1 MLAVDT
7 AGERPMMS
15 GFLALHHEE
24 LIARCAAKVAM
35 RPMRQATDR
44 QLRNGIPM
52 FLAQLQRTLEAEERH
67 EPTESLRISG
77 PPGGQAGAVSEMGTS
92 ATVHGRQLLE
102 LGFSVDQVVHDYG
115 DLCQAITDLAFEV
128 DAPFAVAEF
137 RTLNRCLD
145 NSIASAVT
153 AFSAE
158 RDRSLA
164 AEKQAEASERFE
176 GLLHS
181 LRSSLA
187 TATYAVAA
195 MELGNLPVAGPT
207 GNVLKR
213 SLMAMTERV
222 GGPSLADLQRQSD
235 ERG

>member
-1 MLAVDT
+1 
-7 AGERPMMS
+7 MMS
-15 GFLALHHEE
+15 GFLAVHRDE

-35 RPMRQATDR
+35 RPMRQATDL

-67 EPTESLRISG
+67 EAIESLRISG
-77 PPGGQAGAVSEMGTS
+77 PTGGRAGAVSEMDTS
-92 ATVHGRQLLE
+92 ATIHGRQLLE
-102 LGFSVDQVVHDYG
+102 LGFSVGQVVHDYG

-128 DAPFAVAEF
+128 DAPFAVPEF

-153 AFSAE
+153 AFSAA
-158 RDRSLA
+158 RDLSVA
-164 AEKQAEASERFE
+164 AEKQAEANGRLE

-195 MELGNLPVAGPT
+195 MELGNLPVT
-207 GNVLKR
+207 GSTGSVLKR
-213 SLMAMTERV
+213 SLSAMTKRV
-222 GGPSLADLQRQSD
+222 GGPSLEDLQRQSD
-235 ERG
+235 ESR